1 MARVSTRLGLIE
13 GPAMRPRSRTNRV
26 RTLWLL
32 ANFDTAG
39 EVLEALV
46 RCLGVSDGLMDR
58 FGGVPCFAPCRLNPS
73 HLKRPVS
80 PMPRFRWETETC
92 GARMTWRHGSAMT
105 LFWRGSPRPDTPRCP
120 PGGWRS

>member
-1 MARVSTRLGLIE
+1 MLSRFNRIRSQE
-13 GPAMRPRSRTNRV
+13 RPKPSYFQIRIKS
-26 RTLWLL
+26 
-32 ANFDTAG
+32 DTAG

-92 GARMTWRHGSAMT
+92 GARMKGRHGSAMT
-105 LFWRGSPRPDTPRCP
+105 LFWRCSPRPDTPR
-120 PGGWRS
+120 